1 VGRGEASKALR
12 NKKEGG
18 GGKKFKTYGRSKP
31 TSAISNHALDGHDTR
46 AWVVP
51 V

>member
-1 VGRGEASKALR
+1 VGRGEACEALR

-18 GGKKFKTYGRSKP
+18 RGKKFKTYARSKP
-31 TSAISNHALDGHDTR
+31 TSAMSNHVLDGHDTR

-51 V
+51 I